1 MSTEGAVVFVRSK
14 VVKGHTYHQVVQ
26 GYREGAKVRH
36 RTVVSLGRSPTPKE
50 AAAVGRK
57 AVKRCERR
65 LVEITPLVTLP
76 RWAKEAERLR
86 ARVDALTQRIAR
98 LEEVDRLLD

>member
-1 MSTEGAVVFVRSK
+1 MFVRSK

-26 GYREGAKVRH
+26 GYREGGKARH
-36 RTVVSLGRSPTPKE
+36 RNIISLGRSATPKE
-50 AAAVGRK
+50 AAAAARK

-65 LVEITPLVTLP
+65 LTEIVPVMALP

-86 ARVDALTQRIAR
+86 AQVDALTQRIAR